1 MTREDNRG
9 VKLLKYFIIFTI
21 IGFAIG
27 RFIPSPKVGFF
38 YIAFISIFWGSHS
51 EVIWGLAA
59 LGELSLGYLVATIF
73 VNSRSTSTGAASPP
87 PGQDTRR

>member
-1 MTREDNRG
+1 M
-9 VKLLKYFIIFTI
+9 LKYFIIFTI

-38 YIAFISIFWGSHS
+38 YIAFISVFWGSHS

-73 VNSRSTSTGAASPP
+73 VNSRAPATCAAPVP
-87 PGQDTRR
+87 PGQHSDDSHT

>member
-1 MTREDNRG
+1 M
-9 VKLLKYFIIFTI
+9 VQYFIIFTI

-27 RFIPSPKVGFF
+27 HFIPSPKVGFF
-38 YIAFISIFWGSHS
+38 YIAFISVFWGGHS

-73 VNSRSTSTGAASPP
+73 VNSRTTATGAAPAP
-87 PGQDTRR
+87 PGQDKRR